1 MSDFEK
7 AYWGSC
13 VNTFDEEQKHYIY
26 ARFMGLERVGYSF
39 DVHGARV
46 VDIGG
51 GPVSMLL
58 KSINRGYA
66 MVVDPIEWPRWV
78 YDRYMAVHITPLV
91 ARGEDLQP
99 GPGYSEAWI
108 YNVLQHV
115 DDPALVVANAR
126 KAAKLVRLFEWIGI
140 PPHEGH
146 PHMLT
151 KPLLREWLGTEKG
164 DSAHFEGNGCHGW
177 AFYGA
182 FPGLLGDSPT

>member
-1 MSDFEK
+1 
-7 AYWGSC
+7 
-13 VNTFDEEQKHYIY
+13 
-26 ARFMGLERVGYSF
+26 
-39 DVHGARV
+39 
-46 VDIGG
+46 
-51 GPVSMLL
+51 
-58 KSINRGYA
+58 
-66 MVVDPIEWPRWV
+66 V
-78 YDRYMAVHITPLV
+78 YRR
-91 ARGEDLQP
+91 RGEDIAMD
-99 GPGYSEAWI
+99 GWDEAWC

-151 KPLLREWLGTEKG
+151 GPLLREWLGTVKG